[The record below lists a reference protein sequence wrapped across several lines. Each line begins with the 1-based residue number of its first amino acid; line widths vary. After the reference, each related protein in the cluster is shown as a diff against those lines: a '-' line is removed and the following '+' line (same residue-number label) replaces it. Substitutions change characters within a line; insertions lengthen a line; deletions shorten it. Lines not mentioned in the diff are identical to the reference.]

1 MGGLPAS
8 ERVNAFAVNPTEPQI
23 MYVGMR
29 SGLYVSKDAGRTWRK
44 VEGELSHVPV
54 AAIAVH
60 PARPDVVYLGTPAL
74 GIFKSEDGGTTWRR
88 QR

>member
-1 MGGLPAS
+1 MGGLPTS
-8 ERVNAFAVNPTEPQI
+8 ERVNAFAGNPREPQV

-29 SGLYVSKDAGRTWRK
+29 SGLYVSGDAGKTWRK
-44 VEGELSHVPV
+44 VEGELSGVPV

-60 PARPDVVYLGTPAL
+60 PARPDLVYLGTPSL
-74 GIFKSEDGGTTWRR
+74 GIFKSEDGGKTWRR

>member
-1 MGGLPAS
+1 VGGLPTS
-8 ERVNAFAVNPTEPQI
+8 ERVNAFAVKPREPQV

-29 SGLYVSKDAGRTWRK
+29 SGPYASRDAGKTWRK
-44 VEGELSHVPV
+44 AEGELSGVSV

-60 PARPDVVYLGTPAL
+60 PARPDLVYLGTPAL
-74 GIFKSEDGGTTWRR
+74 GIFKSADGGKSWRR

>member
-8 ERVNAFAVNPTEPQI
+8 ERVNAFAVNSREPQI

-29 SGLYVSKDAGRTWRK
+29 SGLHVSKDAGSTWRR
-44 VEGELSHVPV
+44 VEGELSQVPV

-74 GIFKSEDGGTTWRR
+74 GIFKSEDGGKIWRR

>member
-1 MGGLPAS
+1 MGGLPTS
-8 ERVNAFAVNPTEPQI
+8 ERVNAFAVNPREPQI

-29 SGLYVSKDAGRTWRK
+29 SGLYVSGDAGKTWRK
-44 VEGELSHVPV
+44 VKADLSGVPV

-60 PARPDVVYLGTPAL
+60 PARPDLVYLGTPAL
-74 GIFKSEDGGTTWRR
+74 EIFQSEDGGKTWRR

>member
-1 MGGLPAS
+1 MGGLPTT
-8 ERVNAFAVNPTEPQI
+8 ERVNAFAVNPQEPQV

-29 SGLYVSKDAGRTWRK
+29 SGLYISRDEGKTWRK
-44 VEGELSHVPV
+44 VEGELLGVPV

-60 PARPDVVYLGTPAL
+60 PARPDLVYLGTPAL
-74 GIFKSEDGGTTWRR
+74 GIFKSADGGKSWRR

>member
-1 MGGLPAS
+1 
-8 ERVNAFAVNPTEPQI
+8 

-44 VEGELSHVPV
+44 VEGELLGVPV

-60 PARPDVVYLGTPAL
+60 PATPELVYLGTPAL
-74 GIFKSEDGGTTWRR
+74 GILKSADGGKSWRR

>member
-1 MGGLPAS
+1 VGGLPTN
-8 ERVNAFAVNPTEPQI
+8 ERVNAFAVNPREPQV

-29 SGLYVSKDAGRTWRK
+29 SGLYISRDKGRTWRK
-44 VEGELSHVPV
+44 VEGELLGVPV

-60 PARPDVVYLGTPAL
+60 PARPDLVYLGIPTL
-74 GIFKSEDGGTTWRR
+74 GIFKSEDGGKSWRR

>member
-1 MGGLPAS
+1 MGGLPTS
-8 ERVNAFAVNPTEPQI
+8 ERVNAFAVNPREPQV

-29 SGLYVSKDAGRTWRK
+29 SGLYVSRDAGKTWRR
-44 VEGELSHVPV
+44 VQGELAGVQV

-60 PARPDVVYLGTPAL
+60 PMKPELVYLGTPAL
-74 GIFKSEDGGTTWRR
+74 GIFKSDDGGKSWQR